1 MILSLGAYG
10 GLRGC
15 PDFAPFTTRTGG
27 CSNVPEELSSLAPS
41 QMTEANLA
49 TRGWS
54 YNQETGVMTPAT
66 NANYINPATG
76 TDYWAGLETTEAA
89 AAGEA
94 SMAEAAGRRLG
105 LDISCRTYQNYN
117 PAGPSLFGND
127 CTINGQSGH
136 DAGLLLR
143 PGGFEI
149 AVAEASRAA
158 GSPVSHV
165 FLSPNSAPQIVY
177 MPPATGRIAT
187 PAGVQFV
194 ERAST
199 YTGGSGGGSQQTS
212 TPPASRPSTPA
223 AGSGTQNSPAR
234 TSSDITSSLP
244 APIRDVVNQAS
255 QATGLD
261 AVPLLALAGVALFV
275 LIGGRR

>member
-117 PAGPSLFGND
+117 PGGASLFGND

-165 FLSPNSAPQIVY
+165 FLSPNSPPQIVY

-194 ERAST
+194 ERANT
-199 YTGGSGGGSQQTS
+199 YTGGSQQTS
-212 TPPASRPSTPA
+212 TPSGSRPSAPA
-223 AGSGTQNSPAR
+223 TGSSIPNPPAR
-234 TSSDITSSLP
+234 ASSTPDIASSLP

-261 AVPLLALAGVALFV
+261 TVPLLALAGVALFV
-275 LIGGRR
+275 LVGGRR